1 VIPKITLVLD
11 IECYPNYFLVMFRR
25 VDTGRTRA
33 YEMYEGHP
41 LNRAEIEQVMQ
52 QYRVVTFNGMNYDC
66 PLLAYALRKNPTCQM
81 LKAASDSIITA
92 NLRGWQFEQLHDIK
106 VPREWDH
113 IDLSE
118 VAPGVMISLK
128 QYGARMHSKRLQDL
142 PIKHDTHISPAQ
154 RQQLIEYC
162 GNDLQTTIDLW
173 RTLTTGADDVIA
185 IREEVGKTVG
195 MDMRSKSDAQMAEA
209 IIRKAVEDRKGFRIQ
224 KPSVPVGKTFKYTP
238 PAFIRFHSEKGIAHA
253 DNIAASTFTVKAN
266 GKISEPPL
274 LRKSTDP
281 VLIAGRG
288 YKMGIGGLHSTE
300 KSVSHWADDDIQLCD
315 VDVVSFYPE
324 LIRKCGLA
332 PENMGAD
339 FSSVYGGYID
349 RRIAAKHA
357 GRKTEAQTF
366 KIALNG
372 TFGKLGSP
380 YSVLYAPHLLIQVT
394 VTGQLMLLMMI
405 ERMESAG
412 IHVVSANT
420 DGIVLKYPRQ
430 LEQTRI
436 EIVQQWEHEAD
447 FKTEETRYRALC
459 SKDVNNYI
467 ALKVGGG
474 AKTKGEYAP
483 YGLMKNPENQICN
496 DAVIALLEHGTPIEQ
511 TVYGCQDVRKFIT
524 AMKATGGATFDG
536 QYLGKVVRW
545 VYRKGETRD
554 IRYVKANEGT
564 GNHNK
569 VSSSDGA
576 MPLMD
581 LPDELPHDLDHAR
594 YIRKAY
600 SILDD
605 IGVVGDVRT
614 RLLVGGRNADLFY

>member
-1 VIPKITLVLD
+1 VNKITLVLD
-11 IECYPNYFLVMFRR
+11 TECYVNYFLAMFRR
-25 VDTGRTRA
+25 VDTGRTRV
-33 YEMYEGHP
+33 YEMWDDHP
-41 LNRAEIEQVMQ
+41 LNTQEIEQVLQ
-52 QYRVVTFNGMNYDC
+52 QYRVVTFNGMNYDM
-66 PLLAYALRKNPTCQM
+66 PLLTYALRKRPTCRM
-81 LKAASDSIITA
+81 LKDASDSIIVG

-106 VPREWDH
+106 VPKVWDH

-128 QYGARMHSKRLQDL
+128 QYGARMHSRRLQDL
-142 PIKHDTHISPAQ
+142 PIKHDSFISPEQ

-173 RTLTTGADDVIA
+173 QSLTTGADDVIA
-185 IREEVGKTVG
+185 IREEVGRTIGV
-195 MDMRSKSDAQMAEA
+195 DLRSKSDAQMAEA
-209 IIRKAVEDRKGFRIQ
+209 LIRKAVEGRRGDRIY
-224 KPSVPVGKTFKYTP
+224 KPEVPVGKTFRYEP
-238 PAFIRFHSEKGIAHA
+238 PGFIRFHSEHLRQHA
-253 DNIAASTFTVKAN
+253 QSIRNASFTVKAN
-266 GKISEPPL
+266 GKISEPEM
-274 LRKSTDP
+274 LRKTSAP
-281 VLIAGRG
+281 VVIAGAG

-332 PENMGAD
+332 PENMGKD
-339 FSSVYGGYID
+339 FSTVYGSYID
-349 RRIAAKHA
+349 RRIAAKKA
-357 GRKTEAQTF
+357 GRKTEAQTL

-380 YSVLYAPHLLIQVT
+380 YSILYAPHLLIQVT
-394 VTGQLMLLMMI
+394 LTGQLMLLMMI
-405 ERMESAG
+405 ERMEAAG
-412 IHVVSANT
+412 IRVVSANT
-420 DGIVLKYPRQ
+420 DGIVLKYPRR
-430 LEQTRI
+430 LEQRRV
-436 EIVQQWEHEAD
+436 EIVQQWEHAAD

-467 ALKVGGG
+467 ALKQGGG
-474 AKTKGEYAP
+474 AKTKGEHAP

-511 TVYGCQDVRKFIT
+511 TVYECTDVRKFIT
-524 AMKATGGATFDG
+524 AMKATGGATFG
-536 QYLGKVVRW
+536 GEYLGKVVRW

-576 MPLMD
+576 MPLMV
-581 LPDELPHDLDHAR
+581 LPDELPADLDHDR

-605 IGVVGDVRT
+605 IGVVGAVRT
-614 RLLVGGRNADLFY
+614 QLLVGENADLFM